1 MKKIGIYLSIAA
13 LLLTAGC
20 SDWTQMEP
28 VDQQPVRPSELN
40 PELWAEY
47 TAALRAS
54 QAGKHPLVLASFEN
68 GSATPTSEKD
78 CLRSL
83 PDSLDAV
90 SLTNADNFSAYD
102 AEDLEVLKE
111 KGTRVL
117 YFVDYA
123 ARSGEWKDLA
133 ELTDY
138 LDGVVARTQE
148 LGLDG
153 LSFSGLPSYGDEASQ
168 EAQQA
173 VAALFLEKF
182 GAVAGPGKSLA
193 LFFEGDPQFLTAAQ
207 RAKVDYIVLDTR
219 TTDNASDLKLQVL
232 RALEMENVAADRLL
246 LGAMTEYEF
255 LDEDK
260 TASDAISALALRIP
274 ELGPLGGLC
283 IYDANTDYFGSEII
297 YASTRAAIQLLNP
310 AK

>member
-47 TAALRAS
+47 TAALRAYK
-54 QAGKHPLVLASFEN
+54 AGKHTLVMASFEN
-68 GSATPTSEKD
+68 GSTNPTSEKD

-90 SLTNADNFSAYD
+90 SLTNADHFSAYD
-102 AEDLEVLKE
+102 AEDLAVLKE

-123 ARSGEWKDLA
+123 ARSSEWADLGA
-133 ELTDY
+133 LGSY
-138 LDGVVARTQE
+138 LDQVVARTQE

-153 LSFSGLPSYGDEASQ
+153 LSFSGLPTYGDETVQA
-168 EAQQA
+168 AQQA
-173 VAALFLEKF
+173 VAALFMEKF
-182 GAVAGPGKSLA
+182 GAVAGPGKSLT
-193 LFFEGDPQFLTAAQ
+193 LFFEGDPQFLTADQ
-207 RAKVDYIVLDTR
+207 RAQVDYIVLDTK
-219 TTDNASDLKLQVL
+219 TTDNASDLKLP
-232 RALEMENVAADRLL
+232 R
-246 LGAMTEYEF
+246 
-255 LDEDK
+255 
-260 TASDAISALALRIP
+260 SC
-274 ELGPLGGLC
+274 GPWRWRTSRRTGC
-283 IYDANTDYFGSEII
+283 CWA
-297 YASTRAAIQLLNP
+297 R
-310 AK
+310 

>member
-47 TAALRAS
+47 TAALRAYK
-54 QAGKHPLVLASFEN
+54 AGSHTLVVASFEN
-68 GSATPTSEKD
+68 GSTTPTSEKD

-102 AEDLEVLKE
+102 AEDLAVLKE

-138 LDGVVARTQE
+138 LDGDRYFRIRREGQNLDRARTQFKLVADME
-148 LGLDG
+148 KKWDAMH
-153 LSFSGLPSYGDEASQ
+153 EAIRR
-168 EAQQA
+168 
-173 VAALFLEKF
+173 VA
-182 GAVAGPGKSLA
+182 GAVRDAEQSK
-193 LFFEGDPQFLTAAQ
+193 
-207 RAKVDYIVLDTR
+207 
-219 TTDNASDLKLQVL
+219 AS
-232 RALEMENVAADRLL
+232 RDR
-246 LGAMTEYEF
+246 
-255 LDEDK
+255 
-260 TASDAISALALRIP
+260 R
-274 ELGPLGGLC
+274 GGGEE
-283 IYDANTDYFGSEII
+283 TV
-297 YASTRAAIQLLNP
+297 
-310 AK
+310 